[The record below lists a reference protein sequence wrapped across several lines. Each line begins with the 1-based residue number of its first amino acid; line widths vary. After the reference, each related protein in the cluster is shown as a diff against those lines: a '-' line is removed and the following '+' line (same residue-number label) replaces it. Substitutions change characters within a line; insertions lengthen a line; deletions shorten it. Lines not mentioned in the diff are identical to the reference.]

1 MSCRLRMSSW
11 DTNHASAAAGFF
23 KIWFCYR
30 SQSDS
35 GPRIPR
41 STYTSSDISTPLT
54 SQTDTRPKLYQTFH
68 ASQRLFSLAT
78 FSLLSQVLIYKNQT
92 PCTSTLCQHVFPKF
106 STCAVRRRKCS
117 FKKDFNNNSTD
128 INKAFWW
135 VGSIYMS
142 SILYFP

>member
-1 MSCRLRMSSW
+1 MSCRLRTSSW
-11 DTNHASAAAGFF
+11 DSNHTSAVEGFF

-30 SQSDS
+30 SQSDP

-41 STYTSSDISTPLT
+41 STYTSSDISKPLT
-54 SQTDTRPKLYQTFH
+54 SQTDTRTKQYQIFR
-68 ASQRLFSLAT
+68 ASQCLFSLAS
-78 FSLLSQVLIYKNQT
+78 FSLLFQVLIYKNQT
-92 PCTSTLCQHVFPKF
+92 PCTSTLCQHVYPKV
-106 STCAVRRRKCS
+106 STCAVRRRKWS
-117 FKKDFNNNSTD
+117 FKKDFNNNSTE